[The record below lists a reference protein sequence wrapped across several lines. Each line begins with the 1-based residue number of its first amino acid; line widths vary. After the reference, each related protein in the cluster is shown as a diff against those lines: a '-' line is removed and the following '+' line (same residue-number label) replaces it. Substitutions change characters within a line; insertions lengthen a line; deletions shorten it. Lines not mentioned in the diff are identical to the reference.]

1 MEFPPLTFPPFLN
14 QSGYQV
20 KNILCSSG
28 LHVFQFSSDYSP
40 LHEEL
45 TKKTKQNKT
54 IISENPVWMSQS
66 KYLKSNN

>member
-45 TKKTKQNKT
+45 TKKTKQNNNQRKP
-54 IISENPVWMSQS
+54 SMDEPV
-66 KYLKSNN
+66 KILEE

>member
-1 MEFPPLTFPPFLN
+1 MEFPPLTFPLFLN

-45 TKKTKQNKT
+45 TKKNKTKQNNNQRKP
-54 IISENPVWMSQS
+54 SVDEPV
-66 KYLKSNN
+66 KILEE

>member
-45 TKKTKQNKT
+45 TKQNKTKQNNNQRKP
-54 IISENPVWMSQS
+54 SMDEPV
-66 KYLKSNN
+66 KILEE